1 MGALPVGAAS
11 GMAWPHGATARVP
24 CAVPSVPS
32 IAATFFPA
40 LVNESEQTFVMFAA
54 GSWSSA
60 GLLFETCWLSKAPTC
75 HYYLNRRCRAAQPR
89 TNTRTR
95 TRVHGHAH
103 RHSHTCA
110 QPHMCTAMH
119 TQTATCTHSHTCT
132 AIHGHAHAYT
142 ATCAQPSMHRGSHT
156 CAQPHTDMH
165 MHVQPHTQTAT
176 HVQPHMHTHRA
187 PHAEPHT
194 HIHADVC
201 SSALILPSVSSR
213 AHACAPPA
221 HGKAHL
227 GGQRGSSPSKGT
239 PGLGHCGARAVWRP
253 WRARCAA
260 GRSSLQREV
269 APPGPVLGV

>member
-1 MGALPVGAAS
+1 MRDGKGCGKRCRKRCGMGALPIGAAS

-119 TQTATCTHSHTCT
+119 TQTATCMHSHTCT

-156 CAQPHTDMH
+156 CAQPDTQICTCMYSHTH
-165 MHVQPHTQTAT
+165 RQLHIYSHTCTHTEPHTQS
-176 HVQPHMHTHRA
+176 HTHTYMQMCAAALSSSHPCPAVHMRVLLLPMARPIWGVSGAPLPPRA
-187 PHAEPHT
+187 P
-194 HIHADVC
+194 
-201 SSALILPSVSSR
+201 
-213 AHACAPPA
+213 
-221 HGKAHL
+221 L
-227 GGQRGSSPSKGT
+227 G
-239 PGLGHCGARAVWRP
+239 
-253 WRARCAA
+253 
-260 GRSSLQREV
+260 
-269 APPGPVLGV
+269 